1 MVETKPRRANTPS
14 EPYAGSGRSHITSP
28 RCSLIGRLVRLSR
41 LNDGSR
47 MNGDVHVRFC
57 EGLGVKFPRA
67 THPAMTGALLI
78 QVLPS

>member
-1 MVETKPRRANTPS
+1 MGETK
-14 EPYAGSGRSHITSP
+14 
-28 RCSLIGRLVRLSR
+28 SLECLSR

-67 THPAMTGALLI
+67 TLPAKSGHSPQHSPAGA
-78 QVLPS
+78 VEFP

>member
-1 MVETKPRRANTPS
+1 MAETKPRRASTPS
-14 EPYAGSGRSHITSP
+14 VPYAGSGRSLITSP
-28 RCSLIGRLVRLSR
+28 RCLLIGHLVRLSR

-67 THPAMTGALLI
+67 TLPAE
-78 QVLPS
+78 SCRSK